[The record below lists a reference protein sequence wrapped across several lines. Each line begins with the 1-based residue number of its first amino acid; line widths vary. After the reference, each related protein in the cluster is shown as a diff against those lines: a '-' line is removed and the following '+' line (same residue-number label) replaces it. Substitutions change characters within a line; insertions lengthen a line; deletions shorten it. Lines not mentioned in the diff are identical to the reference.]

1 MPLADPNS
9 SLYQLQEELARTT
22 RLYAMLSQINRAI
35 VRAEDPQYLFASICR
50 IAVDHGGFSLAW
62 VGLSEPKSARV
73 ALVAH
78 AGDASMILKMHL
90 MGTVVGTERQ
100 SPASRAILDGEP
112 CIVNY
117 LLADSQLHAIHRE
130 IAAHDLQAAA
140 SFPLRLEGKVIGA
153 FTVAATSPGY
163 FTDKELRLLTEVAD
177 DISFALGVMR
187 REEQRSIA
195 ESKMQYLAYYDGETG
210 LPSHVLFESRLFEI
224 ARQADTLG
232 ILAISLTRF
241 HGALQT
247 LGQEQG
253 AEISRLMASK
263 LESALSSGFVARVAE
278 SQFVVLFDNF
288 QSVTQL
294 EDAAKMLY
302 RAMADVIVV
311 QGREVY
317 LEPYI
322 GIAHYPQ
329 DGPVN
334 TLLNHAMLAA
344 NMKPRE
350 PGTVYRFF
358 DPQMEHKPRHRHDLE
373 NALRRA
379 LKHKEFVLHFQP
391 QVDLVSGRVIGA
403 EALIRWMRPDHGTVS
418 PLEFIPLLEETG
430 MIWAVG
436 EWAMQ
441 EACRIN
447 RKWQVA
453 GLPPIRMAVNLSARQ
468 FQDGDIH
475 AMVKRALE
483 ASELDPHW
491 LELELT
497 EGIVLLNA
505 EAVIRTMKSLAEI
518 GVSHALDDFGT
529 GYSSLSYLQ
538 RLPVERIKID
548 RSFVSDITVNPGD
561 AAIARAVV
569 GMAHSLNM
577 TVIAEGVE
585 TEAQLGYLRGLGC
598 EEIQGYFFSR
608 PLIENDFADLLKS
621 GRCIK
626 PAPEA
631 SSAQR
636 VLLLVTQEREA
647 LQHLGRILEREKYL
661 LICADTPVEGLEL
674 LASCNA
680 GVVLC
685 DQDLPGMTGTEFL
698 KRVGN
703 LYPDSIRMVM
713 SEALQMGPMLEA
725 INSGVIFKFLAKP
738 WNEALVM
745 ACLRDAFRL
754 FELSQRNRELTS
766 RLEELDCERSG

>member
-9 SLYQLQEELARTT
+9 SLHQLQEELARTT
-22 RLYAMLSQINRAI
+22 RLYAMLSEINRAI
-35 VRAEDPQYLFASICR
+35 VRSEDPQNLFASICR

-62 VGLSEPKSARV
+62 VGLSEPNQGRV
-73 ALVAH
+73 ALVVH
-78 AGDASMILKMHL
+78 AGEASMILKMHL
-90 MGTVVGTERQ
+90 MATASGTERQ
-100 SPASRAILDGEP
+100 SPASRAILDGQP
-112 CIVNY
+112 CVVNY

-140 SFPLRLEGKVIGA
+140 SFPLLLEGKVLGA

-195 ESKMQYLAYYDGETG
+195 ESKMQYLAYYDSETG

-224 ARQADTLG
+224 ARMASTLG

-247 LGQEQG
+247 LGQERG
-253 AEISRLMASK
+253 AEISRFMASK

-278 SQFVVLFDNF
+278 SQFVVLLDNF
-288 QSVTQL
+288 KSAAEL
-294 EDAAKMLY
+294 EDAAKLVY
-302 RAMADVIVV
+302 RAMSEGIVV
-311 QGREVY
+311 QGSEVY

-322 GIAHYPQ
+322 GISHYPQ
-329 DGPVN
+329 DGAVS

-350 PGTVYRFF
+350 PGSVYRFF
-358 DPQMEHKPRHRHDLE
+358 APHMEHAPKRRHDLE

-379 LKHKEFVLHFQP
+379 LKNREFVLHFQP

-403 EALIRWMRPDHGTVS
+403 EALIRWSRPDHGIVS
-418 PLEFIPLLEETG
+418 PLEFIPLLEENG
-430 MIWAVG
+430 MIWDVG
-436 EWAMQ
+436 EWAMG

-447 RKWQVA
+447 RKWQDE

-468 FQDGDIH
+468 FQDGDIQ
-475 AMVKRALE
+475 AMVKRAL
-483 ASELDPHW
+483 ASSRLDPRW

-505 EAVIRTMKSLAEI
+505 DAVISTMKNLSLI

-548 RSFVSDITVNPGD
+548 RSFVADITVNPGD

-585 TEAQLGYLRGLGC
+585 TEGQLGYLRGLGC
-598 EEIQGYFFSR
+598 EEMQGYLFSR
-608 PLIENDFADLLKS
+608 PLPENEFALLLKS
-621 GRCIK
+621 GRCIN
-626 PAPEA
+626 PAPHA
-631 SSAQR
+631 TTNQR
-636 VLLLVTQEREA
+636 VLLLVTPEQDA

-661 LICADTPVEGLEL
+661 LVCAPTPGEAFEL
-674 LASCNA
+674 MAMCPA

-685 DQDLPGMTGTEFL
+685 DQNLPEMSGTEFL
-698 KRVGN
+698 QRLGS
-703 LYPDSIRMVM
+703 LYPDAIRMVM
-713 SEALQMGPMLEA
+713 SETLEMGAMLEA
-725 INSGVIFKFLAKP
+725 INSGAIFKFLAKP

-754 FELSQRNRELTS
+754 FEISQLNRELTL
-766 RLEELDCERSG
+766 RLDALERGRGG

>member
-1 MPLADPNS
+1 MA
-9 SLYQLQEELARTT
+9 T
-22 RLYAMLSQINRAI
+22 
-35 VRAEDPQYLFASICR
+35 AS
-50 IAVDHGGFSLAW
+50 
-62 VGLSEPKSARV
+62 
-73 ALVAH
+73 
-78 AGDASMILKMHL
+78 
-90 MGTVVGTERQ
+90 GTERQ

-112 CIVNY
+112 CVVNY
-117 LLADSQLHAIHRE
+117 LLADSQLHAVHRE
-130 IAAHDLQAAA
+130 MAAHDLQAAA
-140 SFPLRLEGKVIGA
+140 SFPLRLEGNVIGA

-210 LPSHVLFESRLFEI
+210 LPSNVLFESRLFEI
-224 ARQADTLG
+224 ARLANTLG

-247 LGQEQG
+247 LGQEHG

-263 LESALSSGFVARVAE
+263 LESALHSGFVARVAE

-288 QSVTQL
+288 GSVSEL
-294 EDAAKMLY
+294 EDAAKLVY
-302 RAMADVIVV
+302 RAMAEVIVV

-322 GIAHYPQ
+322 GISHYPA
-329 DGPVN
+329 DGAVN
-334 TLLNHAMLAA
+334 VLLNHAMLAA

-358 DPQMEHKPRHRHDLE
+358 APHMEHGPRHRLDLE

-379 LKHKEFVLHFQP
+379 MKHKEFVLHFQP

-403 EALIRWMRPDHGTVS
+403 EALIRWNRPNHGMVS

-430 MIWAVG
+430 MIWDVG

-447 RKWQVA
+447 RKWQDE

-475 AMVKRALE
+475 DMVRRALE
-483 ASELDPHW
+483 TSQLDPQW

-505 EAVIRTMKSLAEI
+505 DAVIRTMKSLNEI

-548 RSFVSDITVNPGD
+548 RSFVSDITANPGD

-608 PLIENDFADLLKS
+608 PLAENDFAELLRS
-621 GRCIK
+621 GRCIN

-631 SSAQR
+631 SSARR
-636 VLLLVTQEREA
+636 VLLLVTQEQDA
-647 LQHLGRILEREKYL
+647 LQHLGHILEREKYVL
-661 LICADTPVEGLEL
+661 VCAATPEEGFEMM
-674 LASCNA
+674 ATSHA

-685 DQDLPGMTGTEFL
+685 DQHLPGMTGTEFL
-698 KRVGN
+698 KRLGD
-703 LYPDSIRMVM
+703 LYPDAIRMVM
-713 SEALQMGPMLEA
+713 SETLEMGPMLEA
-725 INSGVIFKFLAKP
+725 INSGTIYKFLAKP

-754 FELSQRNRELTS
+754 FDMSQRNRELAS
-766 RLEELDCERSG
+766 RLEGLDSVPSA

>member
-9 SLYQLQEELARTT
+9 SLHQLQDELARTT

-62 VGLSEPKSARV
+62 VGLSEPNSARV

-78 AGDASMILKMHL
+78 AGEASLILKMHL
-90 MGTVVGTERQ
+90 MATATGTERQ
-100 SPASRAILDGEP
+100 SPASRAILDGQP
-112 CIVNY
+112 CVANY

-130 IAAHDLQAAA
+130 IASHNLQAAA
-140 SFPLRLEGKVIGA
+140 SFPLRLEGKIIGA

-195 ESKMQYLAYYDGETG
+195 ESKMQYLAYYDGQTG

-224 ARQADTLG
+224 ARLSSTLG

-247 LGQEQG
+247 LGQEYG

-263 LESALSSGFVARVAE
+263 LEAALNSGFVARVAE
-278 SQFVVLFDNF
+278 SQFVVLLDNF
-288 QSVTQL
+288 KSITEL
-294 EDAAKMLY
+294 EDAARLVY
-302 RAMADVIVV
+302 RAMAEVIVV
-311 QGREVY
+311 QGREIY
-317 LEPYI
+317 LEPYV

-329 DGPVN
+329 HGPVH

-350 PGTVYRFF
+350 AGSVYRFF
-358 DPQMEHKPRHRHDLE
+358 APHMEEAPKHRHDLE

-379 LKHKEFVLHFQP
+379 LKQKEFALYYQP
-391 QVDLVSGRVIGA
+391 QLDLVSGRVIGA
-403 EALIRWMRPDHGTVS
+403 EALIRWMRPGHGVVS
-418 PLEFIPLLEETG
+418 PLEFIPLLEENG
-430 MIWAVG
+430 MIWDVG
-436 EWAMQ
+436 EWAMN
-441 EACRIN
+441 EACRTN
-447 RKWQVA
+447 RRWQDQ

-475 AMVKRALE
+475 GMVKEALA
-483 ASELDPHW
+483 ASGLDPQW

-505 EAVIRTMKSLAEI
+505 DAVIRTMKSLASI

-548 RSFVSDITVNPGD
+548 RSFVSDITANPAD
-561 AAIARAVV
+561 AAIARAVI

-598 EEIQGYFFSR
+598 EEMQGYLFSR
-608 PLIENDFADLLKS
+608 PLPESEFAVLLKS
-621 GRCIK
+621 GAGIK
-626 PAPEA
+626 PAPRA
-631 SSAQR
+631 SAAER
-636 VLLLVTQEREA
+636 VLLFVSSERNA
-647 LQHLGRILEREKYL
+647 PQHMARILERENTRMVH
-661 LICADTPVEGLEL
+661 AATPAEAFERM
-674 LASCNA
+674 ATCQA

-685 DQDLPGMTGTEFL
+685 DQELPQMTGTEFL
-698 KRVGN
+698 KRAGE
-703 LYPDSIRMVM
+703 LYPDVIRMVI
-713 SEALQMGPMLEA
+713 SETLEMGAMIEA
-725 INSGVIFKFLAKP
+725 VNSGTIYKFLAKP
-738 WNEALVM
+738 WNEALVT

-754 FELSQRNRELTS
+754 FEISRQNRELTS
-766 RLEELDCERSG
+766 RLECLDPGRDG